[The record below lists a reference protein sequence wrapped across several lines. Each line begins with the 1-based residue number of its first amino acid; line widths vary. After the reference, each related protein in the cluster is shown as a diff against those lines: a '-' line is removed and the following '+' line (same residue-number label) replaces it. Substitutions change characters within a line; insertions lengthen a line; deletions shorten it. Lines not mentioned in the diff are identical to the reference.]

1 MESLSKLMVILC
13 EKWDIWKVIDSI
25 VVEIGFM
32 VK

>member
-1 MESLSKLMVILC
+1 MASLSKLMVILF

-25 VVEIGFM
+25 VVEIGFT

>member
-1 MESLSKLMVILC
+1 MESLSKLMVILF

>member
-1 MESLSKLMVILC
+1 MASLSKLMVILF